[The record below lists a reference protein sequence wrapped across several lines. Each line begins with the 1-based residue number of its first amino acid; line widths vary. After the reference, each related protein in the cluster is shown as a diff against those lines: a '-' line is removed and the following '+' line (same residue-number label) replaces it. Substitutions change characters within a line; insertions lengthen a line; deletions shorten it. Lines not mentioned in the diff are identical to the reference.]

1 MSDKYKFLDNKPIGK
16 DLFEGK
22 SQERI
27 ANVIVDIIKDDK
39 FKVIGIDGG
48 WGTGKSNLVKIV
60 DEQLPN
66 HKFFLYDVWGHQED
80 EQRKSILVEL
90 TDFITD
96 TTKPLVINKDEWKD
110 KLKKLLAK
118 EREVTTINR
127 PYLSVGFILSLLS
140 IIYIPTINTFLK
152 KSDGFES
159 FEKDWWRILVI
170 ILPILLVII
179 IYFWK
184 VGYHLLVKNKK
195 WLSFKIALEQT
206 FQVYTN
212 KQEEETKIE
221 TISENQPSVRSF
233 RKWMKDIDEDLGAN
247 NLVLVFDNFDRLP
260 KEHILSI
267 WSVIHVFFAETEYNN
282 IKIIIP
288 FDRIHI
294 KNAFKDLNGDNKDYA
309 NDYINKTF
317 DIVYRVAPP
326 ILSSWKVFFKDNWG
340 KAFPNYNQTEYIRV
354 EQAYEVFRPD
364 ITPREILAFINEVV
378 TLKLLDDSIPDRYIA
393 VFVLNEEFIIKAPLK
408 AITELD
414 YLKGI
419 EYLFKNDE
427 DFDKYIT
434 ALVYQ
439 INPKNALEVV
449 YKRQLK
455 ECLLNGDDHETLL
468 ELSKTKVFSR
478 ILRSVVNDLDDYN
491 KPIEILKYLN
501 DDTLISKMELQEVWN
516 DIYLKENKLKFT
528 RGKLEGFQ
536 YTLLD
541 KINNEHKSNWLKRI
555 ITNLHTNADVFN
567 TGDFSDDI
575 DKLDAFCKSKK
586 IDIDVFKLLE
596 ERNVTIEQF
605 KLLIDKKEEGFE
617 KYKINCKKEDIEK
630 SLETITFQNIDEA
643 NFIEHLKNRNDFTK
657 FHELLKMLVPSIHA
671 DPIILEKV
679 YNLLKITTNKP
690 IPNMLNDAQIFT
702 LMNGLSVD
710 NEFFSDL
717 ACMRIVLA
725 KNSHPSYASVYEK
738 ALNSDKTEF
747 HKRVAERIEHY
758 ISFEDLLISSLTFQN
773 HLMKGVI
780 PLLLKIDNK
789 NRIFDNEV
797 IIDKLIEICNINEID
812 TEVLFEEIDKS
823 DVEEYNLDFV
833 FSLSSEFFR
842 KAKESNST
850 LANQIIQ
857 IFVNHFKD
865 ADAVIWASSFESIDS
880 KELEILQIIDFK
892 DWNSFAL
899 EKFKNKLI
907 QIASESDNSNLDKIP
922 SLINS
927 FSDSGKNLENTFKD
941 LRDVFINNNN
951 ISKEHFITFIEP
963 LFRYGSLEE
972 KSGDVLRTIFKTS
985 FLDDENC
992 VQIMINQGSGI
1003 LKLINESKKAE
1014 SSDFINGIKD
1024 RGLVQ
1029 IIHELANGLN
1039 IKIPKPKNNDEEMEG
1054 E

>member
-66 HKFFLYDVWGHQED
+66 HNFFLYDVWGHQED

-90 TDFITD
+90 TDFITN
-96 TTKPLVINKDEWKD
+96 TTKSLVTNKDDWKKNLD
-110 KLKKLLAK
+110 LLLASTK
-118 EREVTTINR
+118 ETTTINQ
-127 PYLSVGFILSLLS
+127 PYLSVGFIFSMFS
-140 IIYIPTINTFLK
+140 IIYVPTVNVFKDSIVDFFDIKALFWKLVLVLFPLIIVLGIYVYNLFKGWFK
-152 KSDGFES
+152 KSGLWNS
-159 FEKDWWRILVI
+159 FTLAAQE
-170 ILPILLVII
+170 
-179 IYFWK
+179 
-184 VGYHLLVKNKK
+184 
-195 WLSFKIALEQT
+195 T

-212 KQEEETKIE
+212 KQKEETKIE
-221 TISENQPSVRSF
+221 TISDNQPSVRDF
-233 RKWMKDIDEDLGAN
+233 RKWMKDIDDDLGNN

-260 KEHILSI
+260 KKHILSI

-294 KNAFKDLNGDNKDYA
+294 KNAFKDLNGDAKDYA

-340 KAFPNYNQTEYIRV
+340 KAFPNYNETEYIRV

-393 VFVLNEEFIIKAPLK
+393 VFVLNEEYIIKAPLK

-419 EYLFKNDE
+419 KYLFKNDE

-434 ALVYQ
+434 ALAYQ
-439 INPKNALEVV
+439 IDPNNALEVV
-449 YKRQLK
+449 YRRQLK
-455 ECLLNGDDHETLL
+455 ECLLNGDDHEAIQ

-501 DDTLISKMELQEVWN
+501 DDTLITKMELQEVWN
-516 DIYLKENKLKFT
+516 DIYLKEDKLKFT
-528 RGKLEGFQ
+528 EGELEEFQ
-536 YTLLD
+536 FTLLD
-541 KINNEHKSNWLKRI
+541 KIDNEHKSTWTKRI
-555 ITNLHTNADVFN
+555 IANLHTNADVFN

-586 IDIDVFKLLE
+586 MDIDVFKLLE
-596 ERNVTIEQF
+596 ERDVTIEQF
-605 KLLIDKKEEGFE
+605 KLLIDKKEDDFE
-617 KYKINCKKEDIEK
+617 KYRINCKKEEIEK
-630 SLETITFQNIDEA
+630 SLAAITVQNIDEA
-643 NFIEHLKNRNDFTK
+643 NFIVHLKNRNDFTK
-657 FHELLKMLVPSIHA
+657 FHELLKTLVPSVHS
-671 DPIILEKV
+671 DSVILEKI
-679 YNLLKITTNKP
+679 YNLLKITTNQP
-690 IPNMLNDAQIFT
+690 IPNILNDAQLYT
-702 LMNGLSVD
+702 LMNGLNVE

-725 KNSHPSYASVYEK
+725 ENSHPSYVPVYDK
-738 ALNSDKTEF
+738 ALNSEDTAF

-758 ISFEDLLISSLTFQN
+758 ISFEDLLISSLTFQKR
-773 HLMKGVI
+773 LIKGVI

-797 IIDKLIEICNINEID
+797 IIDKLIEISNANEID
-812 TEVLFEEIDKS
+812 TEILFEEIDKY
-823 DVEEYNLDFV
+823 DAEEYNYDFV
-833 FSLSSEFFR
+833 FSLSSEFYR

-850 LANQIIQ
+850 IANQIIQ
-857 IFVNHFKD
+857 IFVSHFKE
-865 ADAVIWASSFESIDS
+865 ADAATWATAFESIDS

-899 EKFKNKLI
+899 EQFKNKLI
-907 QIASESDNSNLDKIP
+907 QIASEPDNSNLEKITP
-922 SLINS
+922 LINS

-951 ISKEHFITFIEP
+951 ISKEHFTIFIES
-963 LFRYGSLEE
+963 LFKYGSLEE

-992 VQIMINQGSGI
+992 VQTMINQRNGI

-1014 SSDFINGIKD
+1014 SSDFINGVKD
-1024 RGLVQ
+1024 RATVEL
-1029 IIHELANGLN
+1029 IHELANNLS
-1039 IKIPKPKNNDEEMEG
+1039 IKIPKPKKEDEETEDN
-1054 E
+1054 